1 MQDRRLEQDDN
12 LGLGQGVQ
20 DNQPTLNIFKI
31 SLENIKNCK
40 KRSANYPAGFLTPAL
55 NYEYQRLL
63 HPVEKLVWH
72 ENDWVGVLP
81 EYGSNRESLPN
92 DIDVAA
98 IRNLKN
104 GKHSTSKGGRKTDA
118 IGLVL
123 HRKYLEEC
131 GSEENTSDLVGN
143 LTIFNK

>member
-31 SLENIKNCK
+31 SLEIVNDCK
-40 KRSANYPAGFLTPAL
+40 KRSTNYPAGFLTPAA

-81 EYGSNRESLPN
+81 SYGSNRESLPI
-92 DIDVAA
+92 DIDLAA
-98 IRNLKN
+98 IRKLKN
-104 GKHSTSKGGRKTDA
+104 VKPSSSKGSRTTTDT

-123 HRKYLEEC
+123 HRKYMEEC
-131 GSEENTSDLVGN
+131 KGDASTSDSVISQIN
-143 LTIFNK
+143 L